1 MKNPKALTVTV
12 SLVFCLIFTAS
23 RLAAQDREFPNLT
36 ADFDNTTIKAVLDQL
51 DASTAYDFFYK
62 EEELT
67 TRRFSFS
74 FSETPLDVALDKI
87 LSGTTLS
94 YLVYDNSSV
103 VLVPKRIASEA
114 FSISYYRAREA
125 AITETEEE
133 QQLEVGNLDELS
145 VSGTA
150 MVKGIVRDAESN
162 EPVIGASVFWQDL
175 DLGTTTDVD
184 GRFELE
190 VPAGVHYLKLSYVGF
205 QELNTSVRILSDG
218 DLRLKMEKGA
228 IDLEEVTVSAQKADQ
243 SVEGVQIGVATL
255 DVESIKKTPS
265 FLGEADVVK
274 SLLLNAGVSTIG
286 EGATGFNVRGGDV
299 DQNLILQDEGILLS
313 SSHALGFYSYFNTD
327 LLENVELYK
336 ANMPAQYGGRLSSV
350 MDVKMKDGNYEEFK
364 IKGGVGPVT
373 SRISLEGPI
382 AKDKVSFI
390 GGFRASYADWVL
402 NQVRNIEVQRS
413 SAFFYDANMR
423 ISAKL
428 GDKNT
433 LILSGYASEDEF
445 TFNEEF
451 GFDYSTY
458 LGQVILKSIFSESF
472 YSNFSAS
479 YVQYESTRFDFGA
492 LTGSQLDNN
501 VNYIKIK
508 EQLTFSPTTLLKM
521 DAGFSGILY
530 TVEPGTVA
538 PFGEESTI
546 PPAQVEDEKGL
557 EAAAFLNTEYSLSD
571 ALLVS
576 AGLRLSYF
584 QFLGPNTVYNYED
597 SENPLF
603 NQVTGTTEFGSGESI
618 ASYFNLEPRLS
629 LRYRLNGTSSV
640 KAGYSR
646 TVQYISQIFN
656 SASPTPISQWQL
668 STNYIEPNT
677 SHNMS
682 VGFFKNLKD
691 NNWETTAEVYYRI
704 LDNLFDYKDFAEL
717 TVNDHLETE
726 LLSGEGR
733 SYGLE
738 LSIKKKTGV
747 LNGAL
752 NYTLSRSER
761 LVEGIN
767 DDDWYPSNFDKPHD
781 LSLVFNYQP
790 NRRNTLTINFV
801 YGSGRPTT
809 PPVGNYLA
817 NNGLVIPLYANR
829 NQLRIPDYHRLDVA
843 YTLGKGYKRDR
854 KFQTSWTISLY
865 NVYGRRNAFSVFFTQ
880 AAFQGAQ
887 ANKLAILGS
896 IFPSITFNFEAL

>member
-1 MKNPKALTVTV
+1 MEKTNALTVIAGT
-12 SLVFCLIFTAS
+12 LVYLLLLPLYVIS
-23 RLAAQDREFPNLT
+23 QDHTFPTLS
-36 ADFDNTTIKAVLDQL
+36 ADFENATVKSILDKL
-51 DASTAYDFFYK
+51 DASTDYNIYYK
-62 EEELT
+62 EDELT

-74 FSETPLDVALDKI
+74 FSETPLDQVMDKV
-87 LSGTTLS
+87 LSGTTLG
-94 YLVYDNSSV
+94 YLLYGEHAI
-103 VLVPKRIASEA
+103 VLVPKRISSEA
-114 FSISYYRAREA
+114 FSIEYYRAREA
-125 AITETEEE
+125 ATTETEEK
-133 QQLEVGNLDELS
+133 QQMEVGNIDQLS
-145 VSGTA
+145 TSGTA
-150 MVKGIVRDAESN
+150 KISGVVRDAEN
-162 EPVIGASVFWQDL
+162 NDPVIGASVQWQDL
-175 DLGTTTDVD
+175 DLGTITDID
-184 GRFELE
+184 GKFEFE
-190 VPAGVHYLKLSYVGF
+190 IPAGVHYLKISFVGY
-205 QELNTSVRILSDG
+205 QELNTSVRVLSDG

-228 IDLEEVTVSAQKADQ
+228 INLEEVTVSAQKADE
-243 SVEGVQIGVATL
+243 SVESVQIGVARL
-255 DVESIKKTPS
+255 SVESIKKTPS

-274 SLLLNAGVSTIG
+274 SLLLSAGVSTVG

-382 AKDKVSFI
+382 VKESVSFI

-402 NQVRNIEVQRS
+402 NLVKNIEVQRS

-423 ISAKL
+423 ISAKINE
-428 GDKNT
+428 KNT
-433 LILSGYASEDEF
+433 LILSGYASQDEF
-445 TFNEEF
+445 TFNEDF

-479 YVQYESTRFDFGA
+479 YVQYESSRFDFGG
-492 LTGSQLDNN
+492 LDGSRLDNN
-501 VNYIKIK
+501 VNYIKLK
-508 EQLTFSPTTLLKM
+508 EQFTFSPNTLLKM

-530 TVEPGTVA
+530 TVEPGTVE
-538 PFGEESTI
+538 PFGEESSI
-546 PPAQVEDEKGL
+546 PARQIEDEKGL
-557 EAAAFLNTEYSLSD
+557 EAAAFLNTEYSISD
-571 ALLVS
+571 AFLVS

-584 QFLGPNTVYNYED
+584 QFLGPNSVYQYKDN
-597 SENPLF
+597 ENPLF
-603 NQVTGTTEFGSGESI
+603 NEITGSTEFGKGESI

-629 LRYRLNGTSSV
+629 LRYRLSGQSSI

-668 STNYIEPNT
+668 STNYIEPNK
-677 SHNMS
+677 SHNLS
-682 VGFFKNLKD
+682 LGYFRNFKE
-691 NNWETTAEVYYRI
+691 NNWEATAEVYTRFI
-704 LDNLFDYKDFAEL
+704 DQLFDYKDFAEL
-717 TVNDHLETE
+717 NVNDHLETE
-726 LLSGEGR
+726 LLSGTGR
-733 SYGLE
+733 SYGFE
-738 LSIKKKTGV
+738 FTVKKKTGI
-747 LNGAL
+747 LNGSI

-761 LVEGIN
+761 LIDGIN
-767 DDDWYPSNFDKPHD
+767 DGDWYPSNFDKPHD
-781 LSLVFNYQP
+781 LALVFNYQP

-829 NQLRIPDYHRLDVA
+829 NQLRIPDYHRLDIA
-843 YTLGKGYKRDR
+843 YTLGRGYKRDK
-854 KFQTSWTISLY
+854 KFTTSWTLSLY
-865 NVYGRRNAFSVFFTQ
+865 NVYGRKNAFSVFFTQ

-887 ANKLAILGS
+887 ANKLAILGN